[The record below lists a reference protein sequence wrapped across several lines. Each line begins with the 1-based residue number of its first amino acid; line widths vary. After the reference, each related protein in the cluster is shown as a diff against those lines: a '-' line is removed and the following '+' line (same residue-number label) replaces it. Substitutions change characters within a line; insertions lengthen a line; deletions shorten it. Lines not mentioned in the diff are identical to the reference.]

1 MFRTELIRHY
11 VYFFLA
17 RLKFELKNIYITPF
31 LLYNRIKEVYM
42 TVYAY
47 TRVSKAESENGT
59 TDNQIHLIRSQLH
72 IDMVFSDVNISGSMP
87 FIERPEAN
95 KLLSYLNK
103 GDTVVIAKLD
113 RGFRDTADCLN
124 TVNLFKKKKIF
135 LKVLDISLDLS
146 SPIGEM
152 ILTIMA
158 SVATF
163 ERKRIAERIKDGFS
177 AGRSKGKKYGYNNK
191 NTKAGVIKRN
201 SKRQIETQL
210 RYESI
215 LECLRKLPAKKPS
228 ERVMLAHLEQA
239 GIPVSRN
246 TLRKALGK

>member
-1 MFRTELIRHY
+1 
-11 VYFFLA
+11 

-87 FIERPEAN
+87 FIERPEAK

>member
-1 MFRTELIRHY
+1 MNT
-11 VYFFLA
+11 
-17 RLKFELKNIYITPF
+17 
-31 LLYNRIKEVYM
+31 
-42 TVYAY
+42 YAY
-47 TRVSKAESENGT
+47 TRVSKADSENGT
-59 TDNQIHLIRSQLH
+59 TDNQIHLIRSQLD

-87 FIERPEAN
+87 FIERPEAK

-124 TVNLFKKKKIF
+124 TVNLLKKKKIF

-177 AGRSKGKKYGYNNK
+177 AGRSKGKKYGYTNK